1 VSEEFLLRWV
11 ILPPEPNQSSQTLEL
26 WVTNGNNHKTNLNGI
41 VWLDGTTQKPLRLQ
55 NPSQGPTGFGPWFE
69 LEAYQTKVARLEP
82 EPGLVLAL
90 QQNRELHCFLSHL
103 PWPKAIRP
111 IAMVNLEGNW
121 IDQEALGQI
130 KPEPNSF

>member
-1 VSEEFLLRWV
+1 MSEEFLLRWV
-11 ILPPEPNQSSQTLEL
+11 MFPQGPNHPDPTLEL

-41 VWLDGTTQKPLRLQ
+41 LWLEGTTKKTLRLLETPGG
-55 NPSQGPTGFGPWFE
+55 PSGFGPQFE
-69 LEAYQTKVARLEP
+69 LEAYQTRVARLVP

-111 IAMVNLEGNW
+111 IAMIYLQGHWV
-121 IDQEALGQI
+121 DQEALGQI